1 MITLTRKQYLRMFE
15 EDKINYV
22 TYMVGSVHFTDIMA
36 GYLVG
41 NRLLRICILKQQK
54 GSYIWE
60 QQ

>member
-22 TYMVGSVHFTDIMA
+22 TYMVGSVPFTDIMA

-60 QQ
+60 Q